1 MNFVL
6 CFGLMMIGVM
16 SGYVLCFLIYDY
28 KMTQEKND
36 KPADIIPFDKP
47 VIKTEKLNH
56 YCYYTEVSKELTG
69 SDADGKTI
77 EYYAVSKIFAQMRP
91 VIKENAECEYDP
103 KTAKYKYKIDIW
115 LRH

>member
-16 SGYVLCFLIYDY
+16 SGYVLCFLINDY
-28 KMTQEKND
+28 KITQEKND
-36 KPADIIPFDKP
+36 KL

-56 YCYYTEVSKELTG
+56 YCYFTEVSKELAG